1 MTKFAAIVLTLLLA
15 ATLQV
20 EAVTTSNAGAG
31 TIYKL
36 QVVKDI
42 TLERAGTNWNNLEYL
57 IVGLHPGFP
66 KKRSLLQFEDLPSNC
81 TTLHWAK
88 MYLYYVY
95 SHKASYQSIQ
105 QVPFISR
112 NLKVHQ
118 VTKDWEENQATS
130 TIRKTGVPW
139 SKPYLDLNGGD
150 AKKKALDNV
159 TIYISRPRGFV
170 EFDITRA
177 IRRWKKGQPNYGV
190 VIWAT
195 NEDTPG
201 RDTRFAS
208 NASSDTN
215 THAYVNVFCD

>member
-1 MTKFAAIVLTLLLA
+1 MTTFAATVLVLLLA

-36 QVVKDI
+36 QVVKDVW
-42 TLERAGTNWNNLEYL
+42 LEGGSNRNLQQYL
-57 IVGLHPGFP
+57 IVGLHPDYP
-66 KKRSLLQFEDLPSNC
+66 KKRSLLQFEDLPSTC

-88 MYLYYVY
+88 MYLYYDY
-95 SHKASYQSIQ
+95 SHKASSHSVLQA
-105 QVPFISR
+105 PFISR
-112 NLKVHQ
+112 DIQVHQ

-139 SKPYLDLNGGD
+139 GEPYLDLDGCD
-150 AKKKALDNV
+150 AKEKALDSV
-159 TIYISRPRGFV
+159 TIYISRPQGFV
-170 EFDITRA
+170 EFDITKA
-177 IRRWKKGQPNYGV
+177 IHHWQKGQPNYGV

-201 RDTRFAS
+201 RDTRFVS

-215 THAYVNVFCD
+215 THAYVNVLCD

>member
-42 TLERAGTNWNNLEYL
+42 TLERGGTNWNNLEYL

-150 AKKKALDNV
+150 AKKKALDSV
-159 TIYISRPRGFV
+159 TIYISRPQGFV
-170 EFDITRA
+170 EFDITKA
-177 IRRWKKGQPNYGV
+177 IHHWQKGQPNYGV